1 MDMDGIVEKAKDA
14 LGGEEALEDKI
25 QQAADFLKDKAPDGA
40 DGFIDKIA
48 GAAHDAV
55 DTDGQ

>member
-25 QQAADFLKDKAPDGA
+25 QQAAEFLKDKAPDGA
-40 DGFIDKIA
+40 DAFIDKVA
-48 GAAHDAV
+48 DAAEGMV
-55 DTDGQ
+55 DTDGK